1 MKIGIDIDDTTV
13 VTINSMIKYGK
24 KYSEE
29 VLKTGPI
36 IPNLGTIKDRFYLNA
51 LFGWTEET
59 KFDFFNM
66 YYKDVL
72 IDCEPLPDSPKVIR
86 ALKEEGNEI
95 YFISARITSIPGCD
109 AEQLSIDTMNKY
121 EIPYDKVIIGAY
133 NKLEYCLENGIEVFV
148 DDSLEVLEELSKHGI
163 RCYLMTS
170 PVNKDL
176 ETGTIKRVTTWEEI
190 YNDLQEVLNDPRR
203 LTKEIKQSV

>member
-72 IDCEPLPDSPKVIR
+72 KDCEALPDSPKVIR

-133 NKLEYCLENGIEVFV
+133 DKLEYCLENGIEVFV

>member
-29 VLKTGPI
+29 VLKTDPV

-72 IDCEPLPDSPKVIR
+72 EDCEPLPGAPKIITQ
-86 ALKEEGNEI
+86 LKNQGNEI
-95 YFISARITSIPGCD
+95 YFISARITSIPGCN
-109 AEQLSIDTMNKY
+109 AEQISIDTMNKY
-121 EIPYDKVIIGAY
+121 GIPYNKVIIGAY
-133 NKLEYCLENGIEVFV
+133 DKLDYCLENGIEVFV
-148 DDSLEVLEELSKHGI
+148 DDSLEVLEELAKHGI

-170 PVNKDL
+170 PVNKEL
-176 ETGTIKRVTTWEEI
+176 ETGNVKRVSTWEEI
-190 YNDLQEVLNDPRR
+190 YNDLQEVLDDSRE
-203 LTKEIKQSV
+203 LTKQVN

>member
-176 ETGTIKRVTTWEEI
+176 ETGTIKRVTTWEEV
-190 YNDLQEVLNDPRR
+190 YDYVAR
-203 LTKEIKQSV
+203 

>member
-72 IDCEPLPDSPKVIR
+72 KDCEPLPDSPKVIR

-109 AEQLSIDTMNKY
+109 AKQLSIDTMNKY
-121 EIPYDKVIIGAY
+121 EIPYDKIIIGAY
-133 NKLEYCLENGIEVFV
+133 DKLEYCLENGIEVFV